1 MLTISEGRQN
11 SCGNDVSNGRPPSA
25 FEIYCEYVAL
35 KSHFNTKSFDYFKYG
50 GKSRATKKAFA
61 ARDDAIHFFKMVNV
75 RNWRDRLIANF
86 AQDKNVWIGDIFL
99 DNPGGEVYKDWRRR
113 RDSLSYTF
121 QLDLEKLPDEYEDV
135 FRVDKGQHPQI
146 LTELMQGNIC
156 IETFAIMMKAA
167 KVKPYWDANITDKFI
182 APNYIMHS
190 EKYFPFI
197 QHDRDKM
204 KSIIKDRYF

>member
-1 MLTISEGRQN
+1 
-11 SCGNDVSNGRPPSA
+11 
-25 FEIYCEYVAL
+25 
-35 KSHFNTKSFDYFKYG
+35 
-50 GKSRATKKAFA
+50 
-61 ARDDAIHFFKMVNV
+61 MVNV

-156 IETFAIMMKAA
+156 IE
-167 KVKPYWDANITDKFI
+167 
-182 APNYIMHS
+182 
-190 EKYFPFI
+190 
-197 QHDRDKM
+197 
-204 KSIIKDRYF
+204 